1 MTDAGTIALLA
12 GTKICSAP
20 AVGEAAAPLRVR
32 FLLDTGLVSRLAH
45 LLRGAGHGV
54 VPSAKRRHVQHD

>member
-12 GTKICSAP
+12 GHQNMQRAGRGQGAP
-20 AVGEAAAPLRVR
+20 PLRMR
-32 FLLDTGLVSRLAH
+32 FLLDNGLVSKLAH

-54 VPSAKRRHVQHD
+54 VPSATRRHVQRD